1 MGAGE
6 EGHGLRSGVR
16 ASMARSVAGAGGGG
30 EEGDGLRSV
39 VSGALWR
46 GMAKHM
52 WTPTIAS
59 YRVAVI
65 M

>member
-1 MGAGE
+1 MGYGPGCAPAWRD
-6 EGHGLRSGVR
+6 LWRVR
-16 ASMARSVAGAGGGG
+16 VGG